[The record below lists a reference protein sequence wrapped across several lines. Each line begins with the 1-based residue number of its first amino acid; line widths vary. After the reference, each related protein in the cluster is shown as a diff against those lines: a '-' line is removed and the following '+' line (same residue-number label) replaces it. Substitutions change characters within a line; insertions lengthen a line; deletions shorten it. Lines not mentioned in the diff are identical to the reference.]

1 MIAEFPHGIF
11 QDSGIIVLPEP
22 IRALPQRPHPRKGCL
37 SWRQQIFDVAIFRF
51 VKEHVND
58 AMAAFRTLASASR
71 GESGNLGYDIYN
83 GIGGSSRAR
92 TQ

>member
-22 IRALPQRPHPRKGCL
+22 IRALPQRPHPRGCL
-37 SWRQQIFDVAIFRF
+37 SWRQQIFHARF

-83 GIGGSSRAR
+83 GIDAGGSSAR